1 VNTVRAFCRSYRGE
15 IDLFLVY
22 CPETDRVYALDVE
35 EAATGQ
41 GRLRVDPPSNG
52 QAKGIRWAADFELPA

>member
-1 VNTVRAFCRSYRGE
+1 VRSFTRSYVGE
-15 IDLFLVY
+15 IDLLLVY

-41 GRLRVDPPSNG
+41 ATLRVDPTSNG
-52 QAKGIRWAADFELPA
+52 QARGVRWAADYELPA